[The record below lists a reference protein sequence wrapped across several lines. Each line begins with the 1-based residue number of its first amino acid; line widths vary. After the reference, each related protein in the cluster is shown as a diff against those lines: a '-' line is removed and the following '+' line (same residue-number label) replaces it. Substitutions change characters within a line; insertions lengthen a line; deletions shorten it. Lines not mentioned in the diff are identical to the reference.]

1 MDDEPKRRAIV
12 GVGLAHVVCCGGIIL
27 VATGALSGVGA
38 WLLDGGLAWVGLAA
52 IVAAAG
58 YFLWR
63 RRERTACAAPLE
75 PAAPETQSRRSK
87 AA

>member
-1 MDDEPKRRAIV
+1 MDDEPKGRAIV

-38 WLLDGGLAWVGLAA
+38 WLLDGGLAWVGLAV

-63 RRERTACAAPLE
+63 RQRTACAEPLE
-75 PAAPETQSRRSK
+75 PAARETQSRRSK